1 MAGQGCLDLF
11 AAIRRALGRLQGRN
25 ASKLDGKAKP
35 GVIGSALPETNP
47 LLLGPCRANGRDK
60 ERHQQHRYEGE
71 GQLFEPL
78 HCGDLNPIIL
88 RID

>member
-1 MAGQGCLDLF
+1 VL
-11 AAIRRALGRLQGRN
+11 
-25 ASKLDGKAKP
+25 
-35 GVIGSALPETNP
+35 
-47 LLLGPCRANGRDK
+47 NGRDK

-88 RID
+88 RIGRS

>member
-1 MAGQGCLDLF
+1 ML
-11 AAIRRALGRLQGRN
+11 
-25 ASKLDGKAKP
+25 
-35 GVIGSALPETNP
+35 
-47 LLLGPCRANGRDK
+47 NGRDK

-88 RID
+88 RIDIEGFARRDIVVAHRDRSRVIRARLSGAHKLGVTMRIHQW